1 MEGLGRRGVITSLAR
16 DGARWRLCLVSRDRS
31 FLFSRI
37 AGSLL
42 AFGMNIESAEAFANA
57 NDLVLDTFHFGDRGD
72 RFADDAERR
81 RFQAFLEDA
90 VLGKV
95 DLAATLAEAGEAT
108 GEGEASLTLSWDDD
122 AHPAAT
128 RLVVEG
134 RDRLGLL
141 YALSRRISE
150 AGYGIEMAYIE
161 TPGERV
167 RDEFYLVGPGG
178 KLGPEE
184 QASLSRRLRRSGG
197 IGA

>member
-16 DGARWRLCLVSRDRS
+16 DAARWRLCLVSRDRS

-57 NDLVLDTFHFGDRGD
+57 NDLVLDTFHFADRGD

-108 GEGEASLTLSWDDD
+108 GEGEASLMLSWDDD

-167 RDEFYLVGPGG
+167 RDEFYLVGPAG

-184 QASLSRRLRRSGG
+184 RASLGRRLTRSGG